1 MRHSRPSGAC
11 RGSHTRH
18 NAHDARTRRDDDVH
32 APTARAH
39 LASRRAVCRV
49 PHGVVAC
56 VHLCTHHTL
65 PKCGV
70 PLTFTSPVYVCG
82 GPTQPAQSPVAP
94 PPPALLSL
102 MQRHATGCSAP
113 RARQTDLYGQR
124 LPTRDRACTP
134 LPGCAVTKTDRP
146 PSCPSV
152 TPVNAAVWGQVGG
165 WHCAASLHDLHWQES
180 ILCHRSR
187 RHSDGTSEKHTH
199 CATTC
204 SHTQVR
210 QLPAA
215 TTAIHARST
224 HANKSTCLAHPSSC
238 TCRREEGYDT
248 MKIGQ
253 GHPKVV
259 PVYVDASADGAGQRG
274 TVKYAV
280 VSNQRREQ
288 HATPCTTP
296 CHHDRA

>member
-1 MRHSRPSGAC
+1 MPRATR
-11 RGSHTRH
+11 RGCLRASLHTSHT
-18 NAHDARTRRDDDVH
+18 AQVRRAADVH
-32 APTARAH
+32 LPRVRLWWPH
-39 LASRRAVCRV
+39 SASTV
-49 PHGVVAC
+49 
-56 VHLCTHHTL
+56 
-65 PKCGV
+65 
-70 PLTFTSPVYVCG
+70 TSG
-82 GPTQPAQSPVAP
+82 S
-94 PPPALLSL
+94 PALLSL
-102 MQRHATGCSAP
+102 LQRHATGCSGP
-113 RARQTDLYGQR
+113 RARQTDLYGQW

-152 TPVNAAVWGQVGG
+152 TPVNAAVWGRVGG

-180 ILCHRSR
+180 IFCHRSR
-187 RHSDGTSEKHTH
+187 RHGDGTSEQHTH
-199 CATTC
+199 CATD

-238 TCRREEGYDT
+238 TCRGRS
-248 MKIGQ
+248 MKFGQ
-253 GHPKVV
+253 GQAKVAV
-259 PVYVDASADGAGQRG
+259 PVYVDASADGAGQRRS
-274 TVKYAV
+274 TIKYAV

-288 HATPCTTP
+288 HATPCRTPCTTP